1 MEIQIE
7 LDERKPFYTN
17 EDRVIGHVIL
27 RNDTEVDIA
36 TITIS
41 LSGQAISRLDSGK
54 LTESHKLFQRNEQI
68 FPPSNCVGWLTSASV
83 TIPPGEH
90 SFPFCIMFPQVSEC
104 YKDSTR
110 DAARKRSATLGI
122 YTLPRRSDI
131 LWMLPSHGMGS
142 YTEVTNPL
150 SLPSRVAMACTNS
163 IKQTRTISFHP
174 VSAIPKPLQSVSV
187 RKIVTCSTKAAE
199 LLRPPLT
206 YEVEVELVNGPFV
219 LLGHPIALGVK
230 VINVNDE
237 KLDISLRD
245 FQSMLI
251 ETTDIRAHGIIQ
263 RVTRSWIIQTMTN
276 LSQPFVTGGGPTAGF
291 VMSLD
296 EGVWSRHSVP
306 HCLTPTFETC
316 NVTRSFKLEIR
327 LGIEFGR
334 YNSRILEFLFPVCVL
349 SPSYTPSGSK

>member
-1 MEIQIE
+1 MEIRIE

-17 EDRVIGHVIL
+17 EDRVIGRVIL

-36 TITIS
+36 TIAIS

-68 FPPSNCVGWLTSASV
+68 FPPSNCAGWLTSASV

-110 DAARKRSATLGI
+110 DAARKRSAIRQPHHLLRKLPPSSGNL
-122 YTLPRRSDI
+122 YTPEEIRYSLDATITWNGLLYRSHE
-131 LWMLPSHGMGS
+131 S
-142 YTEVTNPL
+142 
-150 SLPSRVAMACTNS
+150 
-163 IKQTRTISFHP
+163 TRTISFHP

-206 YEVEVELVNGPFV
+206 YEIEVELVNGPFV

-237 KLDISLRD
+237 KPDISLRD